1 MFVAAVVISWNPHG
15 RVVSPDCNVSLLV
28 FTVRRA
34 KKYKEALEYSA
45 NMYKSPDY
53 ADNQEEI
60 NKNIGRLQL
69 RRLRTKH
76 KQQLLAKK
84 RQSIVKAGHGQS
96 TSSESSSS
104 SSMSDNTKSKKEM
117 LLCCLLPQAFHKA
130 LAVSSPELER
140 QPRSN
145 QSATWQA
152 RQALHNRC
160 FSNDTIM
167 TSHFKRLI
175 LHNR

>member
-60 NKNIGRLQL
+60 NKNISRLQL

-76 KQQLLAKK
+76 KQQLLAKN

-104 SSMSDNTKSKKEM
+104 SSMSDSTKGDATLLFASASLSQGTRSFKPRTGNTTAHQSKRNM
-117 LLCCLLPQAFHKA
+117 A
-130 LAVSSPELER
+130 S
-140 QPRSN
+140 
-145 QSATWQA
+145 
-152 RQALHNRC
+152 LHNRC
-160 FSNDTIM
+160 FTNDTIM
-167 TSHFKRLI
+167 TSHFKCLI